1 MVLMLFHK
9 KLYLDDEIS
18 ENKRK
23 IIRKLK
29 HNKLTLG
36 VYVIV
41 LSESDTDQLE
51 IYPSYVLVQDIFK
64 DNEMT
69 VVGIASDLA
78 SSREL
83 LVRMTEDC
91 LKETGKASFKEYFNM

>member
-9 KLYLDDEIS
+9 KLYLDDITS

-41 LSESDTDQLE
+41 LSENDTDQLE
-51 IYPSYVLVQDIFK
+51 IYPSYVLLQKAFSDMA
-64 DNEMT
+64 MT
-69 VVGIASDLA
+69 VVGIASDLE

-83 LVRMTEDC
+83 LVRMTDDC
-91 LKETGKASFKEYFNM
+91 LKETGKASLKEYFNM

>member
-9 KLYLDDEIS
+9 KLYLDDNTS

-51 IYPSYVLVQDIFK
+51 IYPSYVLLQKAFNDMEI
-64 DNEMT
+64 T
-69 VVGIASDLA
+69 VVGIASDLD

-83 LVRMTEDC
+83 LVRMTDDC
-91 LKETGKASFKEYFNM
+91 LKETGKVSFKEYFNM

>member
-9 KLYLDDEIS
+9 KLYLDDITS

-51 IYPSYVLVQDIFK
+51 IYPSYVPLQKAFNDMA
-64 DNEMT
+64 MT
-69 VVGIASDLA
+69 VVGN
-78 SSREL
+78 
-83 LVRMTEDC
+83 
-91 LKETGKASFKEYFNM
+91 Y

>member
-1 MVLMLFHK
+1 MLFHK
-9 KLYLDDEIS
+9 KLYLDDITS

-51 IYPSYVLVQDIFK
+51 IYPSYVFLQKAFIDMT
-64 DNEMT
+64 MT
-69 VVGIASDLA
+69 VVGIASDLE

-83 LVRMTEDC
+83 LVKMTDDC
-91 LKETGKASFKEYFNM
+91 LKETGKASLKEYFNM